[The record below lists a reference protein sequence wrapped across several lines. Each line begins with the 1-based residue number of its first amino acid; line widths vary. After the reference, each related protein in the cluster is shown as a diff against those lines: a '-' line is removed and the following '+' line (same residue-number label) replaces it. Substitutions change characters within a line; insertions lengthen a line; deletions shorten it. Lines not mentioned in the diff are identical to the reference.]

1 MKKENILLVFI
12 IVILVGMLYHDVIG
26 PRVDADSNRPDPTTE
41 NIVYS
46 EEFTERLR
54 EEVITELYGSRE
66 YYATEHTG
74 SRADYVDKEASKSGE
89 LVIDEVRMQQVYD
102 SKLKEFDDMVDQ
114 TKVDEIVKERQSK
127 LSEDKA
133 FKGYGEK
140 EVGMNR
146 EVMYWNAGGR
156 YFGMVVLA
164 GMALFIIIR
173 KIIRRNRENA

>member
-1 MKKENILLVFI
+1 MKKENIILAFI
-12 IVILVGMLYHDVIG
+12 IVLLIGMLFQDIVR
-26 PRVDADSNRPDPTTE
+26 PRLDMDSQKPDPKTDS
-41 NIVYS
+41 IVYS

-66 YYATEHTG
+66 GYATEHTG

-89 LVIDEVRMQQVYD
+89 LVIDEDRMQQVYD
-102 SKLKEFDDMVDQ
+102 SKLKEFDEKVDQ
-114 TKVDEIVKERQSK
+114 AKVDEIVKERQK
-127 LSEDKA
+127 ELSEEKA

-164 GMALFIIIR
+164 CMALFLIIR
-173 KIIRRNRENA
+173 KIKRTK

>member
-1 MKKENILLVFI
+1 MKKENILLAFI
-12 IVILVGMLYHDVIG
+12 IVIFIGMLFHDVVG
-26 PRVDADSNRPDPTTE
+26 PRIEADSPKPDLTTD

-66 YYATEHTG
+66 HYATEQTG
-74 SRADYVDKEASKSGE
+74 SRADYVDKEASMSGE
-89 LVIDEVRMQQVYD
+89 LVIDEARMQQVYD
-102 SKLKEFDDMVDQ
+102 SKLKEFDEMVDQ
-114 TKVDEIVKERQSK
+114 AKVDEIVKERQDK
-127 LSEDKA
+127 LSEEKA

-156 YFGMVVLA
+156 YFGMVILA
-164 GMALFIIIR
+164 GMALFIIVR
-173 KIIRRNRENA
+173 KIKRAK

>member
-1 MKKENILLVFI
+1 M
-12 IVILVGMLYHDVIG
+12 
-26 PRVDADSNRPDPTTE
+26 
-41 NIVYS
+41 
-46 EEFTERLR
+46 
-54 EEVITELYGSRE
+54 
-66 YYATEHTG
+66 
-74 SRADYVDKEASKSGE
+74 SGE

-102 SKLKEFDDMVDQ
+102 SMLKEFDDMVDQ
-114 TKVDEIVKERQSK
+114 SKVDEIVKERQNK
-127 LSEDKA
+127 LSEEKA

-173 KIIRRNRENA
+173 KIRRSRES

>member
-1 MKKENILLVFI
+1 MILLGRRGRNRKEMKKENILLAFI
-12 IVILVGMLYHDVIG
+12 IVILIGMLYHDVVG
-26 PRVDADSNRPDPTTE
+26 PRIDVDSNRPDPTTE

-102 SKLKEFDDMVDQ
+102 SKLKEFDDMVRGLDIIVV
-114 TKVDEIVKERQSK
+114 TTANTDEE
-127 LSEDKA
+127 A
-133 FKGYGEK
+133 
-140 EVGMNR
+140 R
-146 EVMYWNAGGR
+146 ELLTQ
-156 YFGMVVLA
+156 FGMPFA
-164 GMALFIIIR
+164 
-173 KIIRRNRENA
+173 K

>member
-1 MKKENILLVFI
+1 MKKENIILAFI
-12 IVILVGMLYHDVIG
+12 IAIFIGILLHDIVG
-26 PRVDADSNRPDPTTE
+26 PRVAENSKKSDPTTDR
-41 NIVYS
+41 IVYS
-46 EEFTERLR
+46 EEYTERLR

-66 YYATEHTG
+66 HYATEHTG
-74 SRADYVDKEASKSGE
+74 SRADYVDKEASRSGE
-89 LVIDEVRMQQVYD
+89 LVIDEERMQQVYD
-102 SKLKEFDDMVDQ
+102 SKLKEFDEMVDQ
-114 TKVDEIVKERQSK
+114 AKVDEIVKERQKK

-133 FKGYGEK
+133 FEGYGEK

-173 KIIRRNRENA
+173 KIMRTK

>member
-1 MKKENILLVFI
+1 MKKDNIILACI
-12 IVILVGMLYHDVIG
+12 IVIFIGILFHDVVG
-26 PRVDADSNRPDPTTE
+26 PLLDANSKRPDPTTDS
-41 NIVYS
+41 IVYS

-66 YYATEHTG
+66 TYATEHTG
-74 SRADYVDKEASKSGE
+74 SRADYVDKEASMSGE

-102 SKLKEFDDMVDQ
+102 SKLKEFDEMVDQ
-114 TKVDEIVKERQSK
+114 AKVDEIVKERQNE
-127 LSEDKA
+127 LSDDKV
-133 FKGYGEK
+133 FKGYGDE

-164 GMALFIIIR
+164 AMAIVIIIR
-173 KIIRRNRENA
+173 KMKA